1 MAGVGD
7 MTFAPTQDVT
17 RAMFVTVLAA
27 YAEADTD
34 NNAPAFS
41 DTGAGKWYTGAAA
54 WASQMEIVKGIG
66 DGRFA
71 PNRAITRQDLCTML
85 YKYIKVAGIQL
96 KADSD
101 RTYADYNSVAA
112 YAKEAVGF
120 CAASGLVTG
129 FEDSSFRPRSTATR
143 AQVAQILMRLDML
156 RKGQELPD
164 EPMPAQSFDGEAGED
179 MSVAVNAPEG
189 ALPEN
194 TKMTVSRVT
203 DEAAL
208 AAIKEK
214 VCTDVLAA
222 ADITF
227 TKDGEEIEPN
237 EEVEVQIS
245 LEGLDESKT
254 PTVVHVRPDGNV
266 EYIDGVELINPN
278 RSGEGKVVRFY
289 AQSFSVYALL
299 PDDNIGG
306 ADKITI
312 TFHARNNQKAGPSG
326 NDEDWKVINK
336 QVIYPSQI
344 QKVKNALTDDDP
356 TNDNVVLVYDPGLPD
371 LKDSQSFEGWTL
383 DPNFTESTKGK
394 TVEDI
399 NDKILADYE
408 AQQAGTG
415 SLLTNVDEYA
425 IVYDVIYVVYHDQA
439 GAVLRTDYK
448 HLDARTN
455 TAPADIDE
463 SYIPFKG
470 NQTFTGWVTE
480 DKVATMGDV
489 PVYNA
494 VADNEVYKVGETY
507 DISETLQL
515 YPYVQKGFWLSF
527 NNNLQANNNAL
538 GFEDDTRAEYISPK
552 FYAEGVAP
560 GQAPA
565 FSSAA
570 DKIRLGYTFGGWYV
584 DPEMTDEYDFT
595 KPLTQDTTVYAKWNR
610 AETTYRVVFWQQKPT
625 DDINAYNTAAEGS
638 PVKSWDY
645 YVPSTVSV
653 ERTATTGTMVSLS
666 NDDKQLG
673 NRNSTTNYGEM
684 GYFFDFNSELS
695 TNGSVRV
702 AGDGSTVLNAYYNRK
717 VITINFRTA
726 WTQVYWDDYVS
737 RGYDSSIG
745 YYRWDI
751 YFNVN
756 QTHRDGTGTSSN
768 ILTLTTPEG
777 SDYPDED
784 GWVYA
789 GYVYSSSSSGTN
801 LSLNSSG
808 SQCVWM
814 RNGSTYTGNVYG
826 YDMGTDA
833 TASSPIWY
841 TYQGLYKAPLT
852 WPGGNMTSNSWKID
866 YAEENGASYFLT
878 PRDNSDIM
886 DAKYTT
892 TYDLYLVT
900 ETESNPK
907 TIHWMKEKADSD
919 DFTGVNKY
927 EEAFTTVIND
937 NYNSQSY
944 TVNKFMGFT
953 AYGHNL
959 TQNSL
964 TSGFVQPTS
973 EANMKLLYSN
983 MGSNSYIYYNR
994 NRYHLNFVSNNHTLV
1009 YNSSDPTIA
1018 IPASYPDPN
1027 SVAYEK
1033 ELEDY
1038 DGFVPANGPEG
1049 YYFAGWYADPGY
1061 SRTFDFKT
1069 EKMQNNDVTV
1079 YAKWNPKWYRVVVD
1093 YKWSDPSMT
1102 VTVPGTTQRASFTVE
1117 YGKEIQASALLKA
1130 HRDDYLLL
1138 GLYFDKEGKRPFNP
1152 YTLAPFGLNEAAEV
1166 YPDSERTG
1174 VDDLTG
1180 NTWSDVGYPDVR
1192 AKITLYALWRADPDG
1207 TIGYNVRYEG
1217 DQNEHDTG
1225 YFDVDE
1231 DPKPHIVEDEMTY
1244 VDRAQAYAH
1253 PASIPEVEGEQFLY
1267 WEVLDAD
1274 YNPTGQKAYPGG
1286 TFTIRAED
1294 ASIIRERLPD
1304 PRCPHTEK
1312 TLVPAVEPTCTRSG
1326 HNAYYECN
1334 ACHKK
1339 FETMASTEE
1348 YDPTIPALGHN
1359 WGEWVVTTAPK
1370 CNAEGEETR
1379 TCSRCQ
1385 LTETR
1390 VLSMV
1395 AHTLG
1400 GWSYS
1405 STGHWQE
1412 CSVCQQHLNGAAH
1425 QMEEDTNQYL
1435 APTQSSEG
1443 KHVYVCSVCGYT
1455 VEETIPPVQEVTLT
1469 YSVPAA
1475 VPAVPSVTQ
1484 QSNTEVTLA
1493 SATAPA
1499 GYSFLGWVEAQ
1510 VPSTTAQPQEILA
1523 AGSSYTLERD
1533 VTLYGLFSH
1542 EETGAPVTCYE
1553 QVTAAPSSWVGNY
1566 VITYLNTTELFAM
1579 QAVNG
1584 SAGGST
1590 YETSGTG
1597 VAYANTGMTLNGSKL
1612 YNVPSNYVFAI
1623 AAQGSYYSIQSVSNS
1638 AYVGRYATSTS
1649 KSASMRSFS
1658 TYNSTYCQWNA
1669 PELQTD
1675 GNVRIQNNYQTSDT
1689 YYTYF
1694 GFNNNTT
1701 SEAYPCFW
1709 VDGLGE
1715 NTDSPAALNIYL
1727 WRETTETES
1736 TTYYSTEIDGY
1747 TVSFTVPSTVE
1758 AVNPVSCAAGGSV
1771 TLPSAQAPNGYTF
1784 LGWVENTVDN
1794 ATTAPADV
1802 HTGSYTPNSNITF
1815 KALYSYE
1822 TGTGSYEGYQLV
1834 TEAPSSWAN
1843 DYVITQ
1849 GNTASAMNVLTGIS
1863 GTTNYESTSSGG
1875 STAFASTGIVLDNNV
1890 LTNVANKYVFTV
1902 SAQANSQFAIQ
1913 NKSTSTYLRH
1923 YPSGTSYR
1931 LYSDTADSTTY
1942 ARWTFTM
1949 NGANVTVMNSYQ
1961 SRYLSHSTSGYF
1973 MLIGSA
1979 GNTYLWAKTTI
1990 TDSTTYY
1997 TTVIAGATA
2006 TWTVDFTV
2014 PECQGLTAPA
2024 AQTPVQGDSITL
2036 PTAEAP
2042 SGYSFLGWVTDEV
2055 DNSATQP
2062 AQILTG
2068 SYTPTADVTLKAL
2081 YSYTGSTRDG
2091 YKLSTVAP
2099 AAGDK
2104 LILAGNDTRGSYY
2117 GFPYISSSSS
2127 SVTGTALT
2135 LTDGFVDNTANL
2147 VWEVYSGANGLYL
2160 IKEGETSTNALKL
2173 NSSAFNYNGRSDSNG
2188 TSNTGALSFTAFGG
2202 GFDISGTYNTGRH
2215 MSFSGTTF
2223 TVGSSAS
2230 TVYVF
2235 KYQQGTVGGTVYT
2248 TVISSGTAS
2257 TYTVT
2262 YMANGS
2268 QYRQDEVAEG
2278 GTVTLPAGLA
2288 AVNGYSFAGWYA
2300 GALSETSTQPA
2311 LLTGAYQPNGS
2322 VTLYAVYTKSTG
2334 GSTSWTAI
2342 SSASGLVSGDYVI
2355 GWIKNSDSSTV
2366 YYLPS
2371 ETDKSNPNATTGITV
2386 NSGTITST
2394 VSSNMQWTFTGDN
2407 TNGFNVSHTSGST
2420 THYLSAKNDAQG
2432 IKVQTTDPG
2441 ASGYDSYYNSWK
2453 ASDDT
2458 TYGILLKSADT
2469 GSRNLAVNADNN
2481 TWRYYSRGTYYTG
2494 KLQLYK
2500 KTVSSGGTTY
2510 WTSDPANGAHS
2521 VTEPKNEDINLFKHG
2536 DPEEPTRAFPIDGS
2550 HSVPTETYYVEVT
2563 QPIPGEKYLIAYESG
2578 STVKIVGNTYPTG
2591 LSYNI
2596 SPVDAS
2602 SSAHGSYGYTLT
2614 ASGADLSDYLYT
2626 VGGSSGAYTFYNE
2639 EKGYLAFNDGG
2650 YPILTTSATAS
2661 YRTWSWSTSTGLKNA
2676 TWTGDA
2682 YTYFRYYT
2690 NNGYFAA
2697 MNSGASTTKLYKP
2710 VTVDVVSSGDTI
2722 IYQLASA
2729 PEAGKQYV
2737 IVIGDHAMTSN
2748 AFNTSNHGFA
2758 PLSVTFSGDT
2768 VIVPDA
2774 SADSVLWYADG
2785 NSSDGFTFLNLAS
2798 NKYVS
2803 LNSSDEYWLYPGS
2816 TGWAWTYDGT
2826 DLNNHCSEA
2835 DNAYTTGG
2843 TDYYYYLSKNT
2854 STSSGVYF
2862 TTSTGTGHNVKFY
2875 ERIVSNTPSHTLT
2888 IHYVLA
2894 GGGTAASDYI
2904 ATVIEGDPYS
2914 VTSPTIPGYNP
2925 NPAVVSGTMGSSD
2938 VEITVE
2944 YSSNV
2949 VNNEKWEE
2957 VTEIDDLDVPYLIG
2971 IEVNG
2976 TVYLVVDYNAL
2987 NNSNYYA
2994 GSTNYA
3000 YLAPAVFGTGSDSAK
3015 IIGVAG
3021 TAANDLNNCEWKFE
3035 TTGGG
3040 TVTGVTSNRKLYYT
3054 NAGGVYPYTSGDSYT
3069 FNGGSHRMYTGTH
3082 YLYAANVNGTY
3093 YLGNTTSANA
3103 GTVRIYKQVIDED
3116 TVFTVH
3122 FQDEEG
3128 NDIIGFPDQPVQNVE
3143 NARVQDPGD
3152 PNAAVHGNDGAN
3164 DWYFLGWY
3172 EPGANAEY
3180 DFANTPVTGDLT
3192 LEARFSYAW
3201 EVKYTITLR
3210 AVYGMINTTGDT
3222 HIYWYANDGTDAGH
3236 GAGAGDRY
3244 ESCALNEDT
3253 NEYENHIPMNEPTPI
3268 PYPAPCNPA
3277 PYSGYKV
3284 WTGIESEQEGLYY
3297 PGHTFLGW
3305 ARLETDGAG
3314 VSGEGHPELTEADL
3328 YLKWDEANHQYLYNS
3343 NGTRDLTP
3351 NWEPLP
3357 SGKVYATEDT
3367 PYHDMYAVWAPG
3379 NFYVFHSATGK
3390 IEAID
3395 TLAVRNSDSGVID
3408 LTQHVTPG
3416 YIYGG
3421 YYLEKTNGDQQLS
3434 GYGYISPAEMR
3445 SVLRGFEVGNT
3456 AQWATMTASA
3466 PDDPVAAHVITAAD
3480 LSAGSNF
3487 ETYTGAYRY
3496 TNGTNLAICKDA
3508 NGNIIKENGKP
3519 KLAPAIW
3526 NKASAANAANGDA
3539 QGNQISPVP
3548 GTVYYLKE
3556 VPSTYLTSKV
3566 AYSYDLNTAD
3576 IQEIWLLT
3584 LADDSNYSQIGF
3596 KTVNGQDAEALD
3608 DAKLEKANAVTKAF
3622 TLKPA
3627 APSNGGPALSD
3638 PVTFTSADFGFKD
3651 GEAGYIAVTRAQDF
3665 INEGKPS
3672 FSMLPG
3678 WVTLDG
3684 IAIYNNGTYW
3694 HYIEDAAENAQIGW
3708 SRVYDGTEKL
3718 YIDVNGGQQIDAGW
3732 ATAEAKIWVRFYETA
3747 GDYTNNCSE
3756 WVLAEKTGD
3765 GDIRALAVPQG
3776 NWKYFR
3782 IARFEPNTTPA
3793 TDNFWNAT
3801 QQMPIRSFSD
3811 NGASNENFIT
3821 KFWKEGTVCDWSH
3834 YPAFPS

>member
-1 MAGVGD
+1 MQHKLTRLTALMLAVIMSFSMLLVPVQAASFKDVPENAWYKAAVDYVSEKGWMAGVGD

-27 YAEADTD
+27 YAEADID
-34 NNAPAFS
+34 NDAPAFS

-54 WASQMEIVKGIG
+54 WASEMEIVKGIG

-85 YKYIKVAGIQL
+85 YKYLKAAKIQL

-156 RKGQELPD
+156 RKGQEVPD

-208 AAIKEK
+208 AAIQEK

-299 PDDNIGG
+299 PGEDFNG

-326 NDEDWKVINK
+326 NDADWKVINK
-336 QVIYPSQI
+336 QVIYPIQI
-344 QKVKNALTDDDP
+344 QKVYNALHDEDT
-356 TNDNVVLVYDPGLPD
+356 TNDDVVLVYDPGLPD

-383 DPNFTESTKGK
+383 DRNFTESTQGK
-394 TVEDI
+394 TVEDL
-399 NDKILADYE
+399 NNKILSDFE
-408 AQQAGTG
+408 NNT
-415 SLLTNVDEYA
+415 LLQGEVDEYA

-448 HLDARTN
+448 HLDARTD
-455 TAPADIDE
+455 TAPANIDE

-480 DKVATMGDV
+480 DKVATMGEV

-494 VADNEVYKVGETY
+494 VAENDVYKVGETY

-515 YPYVQKGFWLSF
+515 YPYIQKGFWLSF
-527 NNNLQANNNAL
+527 NNNIDANNAAL
-538 GFEDDTRAEYISPK
+538 GFEDNSRAEYISPK

-570 DKIRLGYTFGGWYV
+570 DKIRPGFTFVGWYV

-638 PVKSWDY
+638 PVKSWSY

-653 ERTATTGTMVSLS
+653 ERTATTGTLVSLS
-666 NDDKQLG
+666 NADKRLG
-673 NRNSTTNYGEM
+673 NRNSTTSYGEM

-726 WTQVYWDDYVS
+726 WAATEYDRAVS
-737 RGYDSSIG
+737 AGYDSSTR
-745 YYRWDI
+745 YYRWDL
-751 YFNVN
+751 YFNVYD
-756 QTHRDGTGTSSN
+756 THRDGTGASSN
-768 ILTLTTPEG
+768 VLTLTTPEG
-777 SDYPDED
+777 SEYPDEN

-789 GYVYSSSSSGTN
+789 GYAYSR
-801 LSLNSSG
+801 NSDGSNYSINTSG
-808 SQCVWM
+808 SQCVWK
-814 RNGSTYTGNVYG
+814 RNGSTYNGTVYG
-826 YDMGTDA
+826 YDMNTDA
-833 TASSPIWY
+833 TESSPIWY
-841 TYQGLYKAPLT
+841 TYQGLYKAPMT
-852 WPGGNMTSNSWKID
+852 WPGGNMTSNSWVINYVED
-866 YAEENGASYFLT
+866 GETYFLT

-892 TYDLYLVT
+892 TYDLYLVK

-919 DFTGVNKY
+919 DYTGVNKY
-927 EEAFTTVIND
+927 EEVFSTVLND
-937 NYNSQSY
+937 NYNYQSY
-944 TVNKFMGFT
+944 TVNKFQGFT

-973 EANMKLLYSN
+973 EANMKLLYSS

-994 NRYHLNFVSNNHTLV
+994 NRYHLNFVSNNHNLV
-1009 YNSSDPTIA
+1009 YNSSDPSIA
-1018 IPASYPDPN
+1018 IPGSYPDPN

-1033 ELEDY
+1033 DLADY

-1061 SRTFDFKT
+1061 SRSFDFTT

-1079 YAKWNPKWYRVVVD
+1079 YAKWNPKWYRVVVN

-1102 VTVPGTTQRASFTVE
+1102 VTVPGTTQKASFSVE

-1130 HRDDYLLL
+1130 QRDGYLLL

-1152 YTLAPFGLNEAAEV
+1152 YMQAPFGLNEADEV

-1180 NTWSDVGYPDVR
+1180 DTWSDVGYPDMR

-1225 YFDVDE
+1225 YFDVNE
-1231 DPKPHIVEDEMTY
+1231 DPKPHIVEDGMTY

-1253 PASIPEVEGEQFLY
+1253 PASIPEVPGEQFLY

-1294 ASIIRERLPD
+1294 ASVIRERLPD

-1312 TLVPAVEPTCTRSG
+1312 TLVPAVEATCTRSG

-1339 FETMASTEE
+1339 FETMTSTEE
-1348 YDPTIPALGHN
+1348 YDPTVPALGHT
-1359 WGEWVVTTAPK
+1359 WGEWTVTQEPTCK
-1370 CNAEGEETR
+1370 DTGVKTR
-1379 TCSRCQ
+1379 
-1385 LTETR
+1385 
-1390 VLSMV
+1390 
-1395 AHTLG
+1395 
-1400 GWSYS
+1400 
-1405 STGHWQE
+1405 
-1412 CSVCQQHLNGAAH
+1412 
-1425 QMEEDTNQYL
+1425 
-1435 APTQSSEG
+1435 
-1443 KHVYVCSVCGYT
+1443 VCSVCNTEETEDIPKTDTHTWGEWIPGSGDSHYHICSVCDARAGEPCTYPNEPDEHVEPQIGVAGYNKYYCTVCGREKTVTIPALTAHRIIFHVPEDVGLTAPNT
-1455 VEETIPPVQEVTLT
+1455 VENVSAGTFSLAGYAPSGTLT
-1469 YSVPAA
+1469 VDGWEFAGWVISEVSTTTNEVQPLS
-1475 VPAVPSVTQ
+1475 SVTVAD
-1484 QSNTEVTLA
+1484 SDINLYALFTHTV
-1493 SATAPA
+1493 S
-1499 GYSFLGWVEAQ
+1499 
-1510 VPSTTAQPQEILA
+1510 STWYDLLTQ
-1523 AGSSYTLERD
+1523 
-1533 VTLYGLFSH
+1533 
-1542 EETGAPVTCYE
+1542 
-1553 QVTAAPSSWVGNY
+1553 APSDWTGNY
-1566 VITYLNTTELFAM
+1566 VITGKQNKDTDVYKYVLPGLNNETSYENSSVSNRIVLFENSGISYDSTNNRLTNVDPLYVFSVESYSDGYSVKNSSTNTYLY
-1579 QAVNG
+1579 
-1584 SAGGST
+1584 S
-1590 YETSGTG
+1590 TSGTL
-1597 VAYANTGMTLNGSKL
+1597 YAKDTIDSDCAWTL
-1612 YNVPSNYVFAI
+1612 
-1623 AAQGSYYSIQSVSNS
+1623 
-1638 AYVGRYATSTS
+1638 
-1649 KSASMRSFS
+1649 SFS
-1658 TYNSTYCQWNA
+1658 SPGVVMQ
-1669 PELQTD
+1669 
-1675 GNVRIQNNYQTSDT
+1675 
-1689 YYTYF
+1689 
-1694 GFNNNTT
+1694 NTT
-1701 SEAYPCFW
+1701 HS
-1709 VDGLGE
+1709 
-1715 NTDSPAALNIYL
+1715 
-1727 WRETTETES
+1727 
-1736 TTYYSTEIDGY
+1736 
-1747 TVSFTVPSTVE
+1747 
-1758 AVNPVSCAAGGSV
+1758 
-1771 TLPSAQAPNGYTF
+1771 
-1784 LGWVENTVDN
+1784 
-1794 ATTAPADV
+1794 
-1802 HTGSYTPNSNITF
+1802 
-1815 KALYSYE
+1815 
-1822 TGTGSYEGYQLV
+1822 
-1834 TEAPSSWAN
+1834 
-1843 DYVITQ
+1843 
-1849 GNTASAMNVLTGIS
+1849 
-1863 GTTNYESTSSGG
+1863 
-1875 STAFASTGIVLDNNV
+1875 
-1890 LTNVANKYVFTV
+1890 
-1902 SAQANSQFAIQ
+1902 
-1913 NKSTSTYLRH
+1913 
-1923 YPSGTSYR
+1923 
-1931 LYSDTADSTTY
+1931 
-1942 ARWTFTM
+1942 
-1949 NGANVTVMNSYQ
+1949 SYQ
-1961 SRYLSHSTSGYF
+1961 YLALLESS
-1973 MLIGSA
+1973 
-1979 GNTYLWAKTTI
+1979 
-1990 TDSTTYY
+1990 TDST
-1997 TTVIAGATA
+1997 VK
-2006 TWTVDFTV
+2006 FF
-2014 PECQGLTAPA
+2014 GL
-2024 AQTPVQGDSITL
+2024 
-2036 PTAEAP
+2036 
-2042 SGYSFLGWVTDEV
+2042 
-2055 DNSATQP
+2055 
-2062 AQILTG
+2062 
-2068 SYTPTADVTLKAL
+2068 
-2081 YSYTGSTRDG
+2081 
-2091 YKLSTVAP
+2091 
-2099 AAGDK
+2099 
-2104 LILAGNDTRGSYY
+2104 
-2117 GFPYISSSSS
+2117 
-2127 SVTGTALT
+2127 
-2135 LTDGFVDNTANL
+2135 
-2147 VWEVYSGANGLYL
+2147 
-2160 IKEGETSTNALKL
+2160 
-2173 NSSAFNYNGRSDSNG
+2173 FN
-2188 TSNTGALSFTAFGG
+2188 
-2202 GFDISGTYNTGRH
+2202 
-2215 MSFSGTTF
+2215 
-2223 TVGSSAS
+2223 
-2230 TVYVF
+2230 
-2235 KYQQGTVGGTVYT
+2235 Q
-2248 TVISSGTAS
+2248 
-2257 TYTVT
+2257 
-2262 YMANGS
+2262 
-2268 QYRQDEVAEG
+2268 
-2278 GTVTLPAGLA
+2278 
-2288 AVNGYSFAGWYA
+2288 
-2300 GALSETSTQPA
+2300 
-2311 LLTGAYQPNGS
+2311 
-2322 VTLYAVYTKSTG
+2322 
-2334 GSTSWTAI
+2334 
-2342 SSASGLVSGDYVI
+2342 
-2355 GWIKNSDSSTV
+2355 SSTV
-2366 YYLPS
+2366 YLWKENTGSTTTY
-2371 ETDKSNPNATTGITV
+2371 ATSPE
-2386 NSGTITST
+2386 NST
-2394 VSSNMQWTFTGDN
+2394 VSTVYYTRVNSTSDLTPGTYLIVCENNNVALNGGLSVLDVASNTVAVTIIGNQIEASSAMDDASFTLAQSGSNWTIKSKSGYYIGRTASSNGLN
-2407 TNGFNVSHTSGST
+2407 SSQTIQYTNVISITSGNATIQGNT
-2420 THYLSAKNDAQG
+2420 TQGTTVTRYLK
-2432 IKVQTTDPG
+2432 
-2441 ASGYDSYYNSWK
+2441 YYYAGNSP
-2453 ASDDT
+2453 
-2458 TYGILLKSADT
+2458 
-2469 GSRNLAVNADNN
+2469 RF
-2481 TWRYYSRGTYYTG
+2481 RYYGTTATSVANI
-2494 KLQLYK
+2494 QLYK
-2500 KTVSSGGTTY
+2500 RDVALTNAVVDPVELQNNPVPMEEDTFEAEEKTSNSASEAKYAETHAVSAAEAEA
-2510 WTSDPANGAHS
+2510 DAEIQP
-2521 VTEPKNEDINLFKHG
+2521 
-2536 DPEEPTRAFPIDGS
+2536 EPTRAFPSDGS

-2578 STVKIVGNTYPTG
+2578 STVKIASNAYPTG
-2591 LSYNI
+2591 AVRNI
-2596 SPVDAS
+2596 SPVDVTKAS
-2602 SSAHGSYGYTLT
+2602 HGSYGFTLT

-2639 EKGYLAFNDGG
+2639 EKGYLAFNSGG

-2676 TWTGDA
+2676 TWTDDA
-2682 YTYFRYYT
+2682 YAYFRYYT
-2690 NNGYFAA
+2690 TNGYFAA

-2843 TDYYYYLSKNT
+2843 TDYYYYLSK
-2854 STSSGVYF
+2854 STSSSVYF

-2949 VNNEKWEE
+2949 VTNEKWEE

-3015 IIGVAG
+3015 IIGVDG

-3035 TTGGG
+3035 TTSGG
-3040 TVTGVTSNRKLYYT
+3040 TVTGVTSNRTLWYT
-3054 NAGGVYPYTSGDSYT
+3054 NAGGVYPYTSGDSFT
-3069 FNGGSHRMYTGTH
+3069 FDGGSHRMYTGTH

-3116 TVFTVH
+3116 TVFTIH

-3172 EPGANAEY
+3172 EPSANAEY

-3268 PYPAPCNPA
+3268 PYPAP
-3277 PYSGYKV
+3277 YSDNTV

-3314 VSGEGHPELTEADL
+3314 ISGEGHPDLTEADL

-3466 PDDPVAAHVITAAD
+3466 PDDPVASHVITAAD
-3480 LSAGSNF
+3480 LPAGSNF

-3526 NKASAANAANGDA
+3526 NKASAANEANGDA

-3566 AYSYDLNTAD
+3566 AYTYDTKAADKD
-3576 IQEIWLLT
+3576 IQDIWLLT
-3584 LADDSNYSQIGF
+3584 LADDSNYSQVGF
-3596 KTVNGQDAEALD
+3596 KTVTGQDAEALD
-3608 DAKLEKANAVTKAF
+3608 DARLEKADTVAKTF

-3627 APSNGGPALSD
+3627 APSNGGEALPA
-3638 PVTFTSADFGFKD
+3638 VTFTSAHFGFKD
-3651 GEAGYIAVTRAQDF
+3651 GEAGYVAVKRATSLV
-3665 INEGKPS
+3665 NEGQPS

-3708 SRVYDGTEKL
+3708 AHSYNDDERLYFDLSAVSGWTDG
-3718 YIDVNGGQQIDAGW
+3718 
-3732 ATAEAKIWVRFYETA
+3732 
-3747 GDYTNNCSE
+3747 
-3756 WVLAEKTGD
+3756 
-3765 GDIRALAVPQG
+3765 AVPQKAYFFKG
-3776 NWKYFR
+3776 SGESAVHAWVDMKYISGGLHYVNVPVGDWEHVIIVR
-3782 IARFEPNTTPA
+3782 INPNAGYNPNDEST
-3793 TDNFWNAT
+3793 FW
-3801 QQMPIRSFSD
+3801 
-3811 NGASNENFIT
+3811 GAKQKQSGDIPLNTENSVKSNNNFISR
-3821 KFWKEGTVCDWSH
+3821 FGEGSAVVTWAY